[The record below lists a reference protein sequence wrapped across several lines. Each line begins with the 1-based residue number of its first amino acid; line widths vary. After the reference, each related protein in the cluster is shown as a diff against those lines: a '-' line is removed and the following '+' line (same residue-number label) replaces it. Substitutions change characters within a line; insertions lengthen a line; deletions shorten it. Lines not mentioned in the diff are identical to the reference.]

1 MRSSER
7 ALGVCVCVGGC
18 VLFRSWE
25 GFSASGCAR
34 SILFIYLFS
43 FCSEKKDLRVR
54 KRGQVRVRKY
64 TAPSVC
70 LLST

>member
-54 KRGQVRVRKY
+54 KRG
-64 TAPSVC
+64 
-70 LLST
+70 